1 MRFPTLLVLPL
12 TAALTSCGGGG
23 SDPTPCSSAAALGIT
38 AVWNSN
44 GTVAQTLEGK
54 VGVPLS
60 AKPII
65 TGVPDS
71 CIADE
76 HFSTTTPP
84 SLPAGLSL
92 NAQTGEI
99 TGTPTQ
105 QLSTGATGMVQ
116 LELPGFNAVPI
127 LNIANISA
135 P

>member
-1 MRFPTLLVLPL
+1 MRFPNLFVLPL
-12 TAALTSCGGGG
+12 TAVLASCGGG
-23 SDPTPCSSAAALGIT
+23 SDASSCSSAAALNIT

-44 GTVAQTLEGK
+44 GTIAKTLEGK
-54 VGVPLS
+54 LGVPLS

-71 CIADE
+71 CMAGE
-76 HFSTTTPP
+76 HFLTTTPP

-105 QLSTGATGMVQ
+105 ELSTGATGMVQ
-116 LELPGFNAVPI
+116 LELLGYDAVPI